1 MTKSEQLLSAFSEDY
16 FFKELVLDNLH
27 FIPEGSSKI
36 ELADLIINL
45 GDIILAVQLK
55 ERNDE
60 NQTNDPVSENNWLKD
75 RCKEAKKQVKR
86 SLDLIS
92 SGALPA
98 FQNKRGQGVYLQ
110 SDAKIIPLVVFDNNQ
125 ITDYPHILRKHSDSG
140 MDISCM
146 SFPDYCE
153 MCRILVT
160 PMEIIEYLEYRKA
173 IYVEHGDIDFMIL
186 NGHDNEIVLTKPQSK
201 ESLVHQFLAEKYGM
215 KESKKHALCIQYFRN
230 FLHLLPERTVR
241 SSDQS
246 SAYYVLLFLAHMQ
259 RYEVAEFWDVLEA
272 TKREAKQGGTGI
284 RHSLRHDISE
294 YIILFMANGLIPVEA
309 LLPIIRRKTNPKR
322 VLEIE
327 VRWFDE
333 DAYGID
339 FLYWD
344 HSSSINTGEG

>member
-16 FFKELVLDNLH
+16 FFKELVLDDLN
-27 FIPEGSSKI
+27 FIPEDSSKI

-45 GDIILAVQLK
+45 GDTILAIQLK
-55 ERNDE
+55 ERNNE
-60 NQTNDPVSENNWLKD
+60 NQTSDLASENKWFND

-86 SLDLIS
+86 SLELIS
-92 SGALPA
+92 SGTLPA
-98 FQNKRGQGVYLQ
+98 FQNKRGQNVNLK
-110 SDAKIIPLVVFDNNQ
+110 SNAAIIPLVVFDNNQ
-125 ITDYPHILRKHSDSG
+125 ITEYPHILRKHSDSG

-186 NGHDNEIVLTKPQSK
+186 NGHDNEIVLTKPQSR
-201 ESLVHQFLAEKYGM
+201 ESMVHQFLAEKYGM
-215 KESKKHALCIQYFRN
+215 KEAKRHALFIQYFRN

-241 SSDQS
+241 SSDQDS
-246 SAYYVLLFLAHMQ
+246 VYYVLLFLAHMQ
-259 RYEVAEFWDVLEA
+259 RYEIAEFWDVLEA
-272 TKREAKQGGTGI
+272 TKKEAKQGGTGI
-284 RHSLRHDISE
+284 RHSLRHDISK
-294 YIILFMANGLIPVEA
+294 YVILFTANGLIPIEV
-309 LLPIIRRKTNPKR
+309 LLPIIRRKTNPER
-322 VLEIE
+322 ILEIE
-327 VRWFDE
+327 VRWFDD

-344 HSSSINTGEG
+344 NTR

>member
-1 MTKSEQLLSAFSEDY
+1 
-16 FFKELVLDNLH
+16 
-27 FIPEGSSKI
+27 
-36 ELADLIINL
+36 
-45 GDIILAVQLK
+45 
-55 ERNDE
+55 
-60 NQTNDPVSENNWLKD
+60 
-75 RCKEAKKQVKR
+75 
-86 SLDLIS
+86 
-92 SGALPA
+92 
-98 FQNKRGQGVYLQ
+98 
-110 SDAKIIPLVVFDNNQ
+110 
-125 ITDYPHILRKHSDSG
+125 
-140 MDISCM
+140 
-146 SFPDYCE
+146 
-153 MCRILVT
+153 
-160 PMEIIEYLEYRKA
+160 
-173 IYVEHGDIDFMIL
+173 MIL

-344 HSSSINTGEG
+344 HTSSINTGEG